1 MKLLIFALTLP
12 LAAQTLT
19 LSGPTKVRVGQS
31 LTLTIGFTGG
41 ASQVSGFQFD
51 SSAGPW
57 TPLVANK
64 SVTCNPANGRCIII
78 GDIVG
83 NMNADALV
91 TGNVA
96 TATWVVPSVVPTSV
110 SLAAIVATAPDAS
123 PATLTPTVALML
135 TLFGDVNGDRQ
146 LTKADI
152 DAAKDQSTGKV
163 ACTTGDQNEDGVC
176 NVRDVQ
182 LVTNEVRAAGG

>member
-1 MKLLIFALTLP
+1 MKLLLFLLALP

-19 LSGPTKVRVGQS
+19 LNGPTKVRVGQS

-78 GDIVG
+78 GDITG
-83 NMNADALV
+83 SMNADPLV

-110 SLAAIVATAPDAS
+110 SLNAVLATAPDAS
-123 PATLTPTVALML
+123 PATISSAAALAL
-135 TLFGDVNGDRQ
+135 SLIGDVNGDRT
-146 LTKADI
+146 LTKADV
-152 DAAKDQSTGKV
+152 DAAKDQSTGK
-163 ACTTGDQNEDGVC
+163 APCTTGDQNEDGKC
-176 NVRDVQ
+176 DVRDVQ
-182 LVTNEVRAAGG
+182 LVINEVKAAGG